1 MSEYEIVER
10 ERGRERGGRKCGRAL
25 CKMSLRAN
33 QQQQEPST
41 KQGIVK
47 QSTAGKEVR
56 GPWRISRVL
65 AVS

>member
-1 MSEYEIVER
+1 MGKSTLQDVSVIQQQQ
-10 ERGRERGGRKCGRAL
+10 
-25 CKMSLRAN
+25 
-33 QQQQEPST
+33 QQQQEPSNR
-41 KQGIVK
+41 KGIAE